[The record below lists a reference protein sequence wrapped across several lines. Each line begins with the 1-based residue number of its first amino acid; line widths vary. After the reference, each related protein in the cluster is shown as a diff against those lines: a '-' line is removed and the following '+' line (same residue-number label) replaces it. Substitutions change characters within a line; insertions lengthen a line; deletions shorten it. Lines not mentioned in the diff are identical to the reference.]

1 MTTVIFQT
9 TRPLSG
15 IKLTNTIL
23 FTAKL
28 LYRLPQPSIRS
39 SLQTMSFSSGS
50 SLDRGHTD
58 NDDPQRPL
66 LASQGEDMRN
76 KQNGRSK
83 SKQSK
88 QGKGQRPKSGDTHF
102 LCFPLTTKAAIPQL
116 VQSLNSFKDAT
127 TTVHPRQK
135 LMEQRRLEA
144 EAKSGPQNGRSIDL
158 ASDPTSSPTQTAQPI
173 SFIATESSRLQP
185 LDSSFPTN
193 PNSSIRIIPPAAHR
207 PPGTFHLTLGTMDL
221 SSPTEMRRAIDLL
234 RSLNL
239 QSMLALTSMPS
250 QTEHSATQQP
260 PHPTAPDPST
270 KRRLS
275 KPNPTR
281 LNDTSGA
288 TEMSDDLSRAGRLVK
303 DVGHGIKEGVEK
315 TVDTLRR
322 SVSPP
327 DSTSRRRSR
336 GVSLSSPLNSPP
348 LQAQDGAVIGDDV
361 DSAHHQP
368 TAMKRDAVPAD
379 KRLNGLESTTMQR
392 QPPLTVD
399 LHGLG
404 TFPSAKKARVFYAP
418 PQEQDASERLL
429 PFANAIRQRFRNAG
443 FVTEARPLTLHA
455 TVANLRYASKAQK
468 GRGGRAARAWEKDT
482 VDARSLIACFN
493 GVEDGRTE
501 QDREGAATAE
511 NLRPGDSF
519 VFAKD
524 IVIDRVRICKMGA
537 ETSEDAVLGMVYPA
551 IRISGDEGEMD
562 VVAEVVFGEETEEMA
577 Y

>member
-1 MTTVIFQT
+1 
-9 TRPLSG
+9 
-15 IKLTNTIL
+15 
-23 FTAKL
+23 
-28 LYRLPQPSIRS
+28 
-39 SLQTMSFSSGS
+39 
-50 SLDRGHTD
+50 
-58 NDDPQRPL
+58 
-66 LASQGEDMRN
+66 
-76 KQNGRSK
+76 
-83 SKQSK
+83 
-88 QGKGQRPKSGDTHF
+88 
-102 LCFPLTTKAAIPQL
+102 
-116 VQSLNSFKDAT
+116 
-127 TTVHPRQK
+127 
-135 LMEQRRLEA
+135 
-144 EAKSGPQNGRSIDL
+144 
-158 ASDPTSSPTQTAQPI
+158 
-173 SFIATESSRLQP
+173 
-185 LDSSFPTN
+185 
-193 PNSSIRIIPPAAHR
+193 
-207 PPGTFHLTLGTMDL
+207 
-221 SSPTEMRRAIDLL
+221 MRRAIELL
-234 RSLNL
+234 HSLNL
-239 QSMLALTSMPS
+239 QSMLALTSTPS
-250 QTEHSATQQP
+250 QPEHSATQQP
-260 PHPTAPDPST
+260 PCPTAPDPST

-327 DSTSRRRSR
+327 DTTSRRRSR
-336 GVSLSSPLNSPP
+336 GVSQSSPLSSPP
-348 LQAQDGAVIGDDV
+348 LQAQDGGAVEGDV

-368 TAMKRDAVPAD
+368 TALKRDAVSAD
-379 KRLNGLESTTMQR
+379 KRLNGLGSTTTQR
-392 QPPLTVD
+392 QPPLTVN

-404 TFPSAKKARVFYAP
+404 TFPSAKKARVFYSP
-418 PQEQDASERLL
+418 PQDSERLL
-429 PFANAIRQRFRNAG
+429 PFANAIRQRFRDAG

-455 TVANLRYASKAQK
+455 TVANLRYASKARK

-562 VVAEVVFGEETEEMA
+562 VVAEVVFGQETEEMA

>member
-1 MTTVIFQT
+1 
-9 TRPLSG
+9 
-15 IKLTNTIL
+15 
-23 FTAKL
+23 
-28 LYRLPQPSIRS
+28 
-39 SLQTMSFSSGS
+39 
-50 SLDRGHTD
+50 
-58 NDDPQRPL
+58 
-66 LASQGEDMRN
+66 
-76 KQNGRSK
+76 
-83 SKQSK
+83 
-88 QGKGQRPKSGDTHF
+88 
-102 LCFPLTTKAAIPQL
+102 
-116 VQSLNSFKDAT
+116 
-127 TTVHPRQK
+127 
-135 LMEQRRLEA
+135 MEQRRLDA
-144 EAKSGPQNGRSIDL
+144 ETKSGHQNGRPI
-158 ASDPTSSPTQTAQPI
+158 AVESDPTSSATRLAQPT
-173 SFIATESSRLQP
+173 SFIATESSRPQP
-185 LDSSFPTN
+185 LDSSLPTN
-193 PNSSIRIIPPAAHR
+193 SDSSLRIIPPAAHR
-207 PPGTFHLTLGTMDL
+207 PPGTFHLTLGTMAL
-221 SSPTEMRRAIDLL
+221 SSPTEMHRAIDLL
-234 RSLNL
+234 GSLNL
-239 QSMLALTSMPS
+239 QSMLALTSTPS
-250 QTEHSATQQP
+250 QPEHSATQQP
-260 PHPTAPDPST
+260 PRATAPDHST

-327 DSTSRRRSR
+327 DTMSRRRSR
-336 GVSLSSPLNSPP
+336 GMSMSSPLSSPP
-348 LQAQDGAVIGDDV
+348 LQAQDGGDV
-361 DSAHHQP
+361 EGNVYSAHYQP
-368 TAMKRDAVPAD
+368 TAMKRDAVPAE
-379 KRLNGLESTTMQR
+379 KRLNGLEATTTRR
-392 QPPLTVD
+392 QPPLTID

-404 TFPSAKKARVFYAP
+404 TFPSAKKARVFYSP
-418 PQEQDASERLL
+418 PKDVSERIL
-429 PFANAIRQRFRNAG
+429 PFANAIRQRFRDAG

-455 TVANLRYASKAQK
+455 TVANLRYASKARK

-493 GVEDGRTE
+493 GVENGRTE

-562 VVAEVVFGEETEEMA
+562 VVAEVVFGQETEEMA